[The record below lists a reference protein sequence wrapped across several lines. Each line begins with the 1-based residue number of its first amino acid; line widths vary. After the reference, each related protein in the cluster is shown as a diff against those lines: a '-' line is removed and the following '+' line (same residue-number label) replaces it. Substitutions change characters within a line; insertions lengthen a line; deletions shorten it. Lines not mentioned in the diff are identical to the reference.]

1 MVIQRVA
8 FRSVTEANFSFQ
20 AIPVVFDAL
29 PVRSYGQIHEVC
41 AVVDGPV
48 SVVQLLPTVRTQFGS
63 ILFMLC
69 HSYISEMGNESSK
82 AAKASSGKGRVATS
96 LGIGS
101 GPSQSTVQRHIDNAR
116 KSRILQLKACGL
128 KSMPSALNEL
138 YEVIRNLELSQN
150 KIKELPPDIG
160 YFTVLKQLH
169 LSENALSGFTTLFR
183 NEFIDGLFHLK
194 LTNLLAAQLPDE
206 IGSLKNLEILN
217 LQSNKL
223 SSLPDT
229 IVGCTSLKT
238 LNLSANNFIQFPVP
252 ACHLMSLETLNLSQ
266 NAITEL
272 PDEVSSLNASEMN
285 LNQNRLNFLNADA
298 LAKCPHLK
306 ILRLEENC
314 LAKTEFTP
322 NLLIH
327 STVSIINYS
336 GNIFQDRE
344 FQSLPGYEEYQERFT
359 ATRRKM

>member
-1 MVIQRVA
+1 
-8 FRSVTEANFSFQ
+8 
-20 AIPVVFDAL
+20 
-29 PVRSYGQIHEVC
+29 
-41 AVVDGPV
+41 
-48 SVVQLLPTVRTQFGS
+48 
-63 ILFMLC
+63 
-69 HSYISEMGNESSK
+69 MGNESSK
-82 AAKASSGKGRVATS
+82 APKASSGKGRVATS

-169 LSENALSGFTTLFR
+169 LSENALT
-183 NEFIDGLFHLK
+183 
-194 LTNLLAAQLPDE
+194 QLPDE

-252 ACHLMSLETLNLSQ
+252 VCHLMSLETLNLSQ

>member
-1 MVIQRVA
+1 
-8 FRSVTEANFSFQ
+8 
-20 AIPVVFDAL
+20 
-29 PVRSYGQIHEVC
+29 
-41 AVVDGPV
+41 
-48 SVVQLLPTVRTQFGS
+48 
-63 ILFMLC
+63 
-69 HSYISEMGNESSK
+69 MGNESSK
-82 AAKASSGKGRVATS
+82 APKGSTGKGGVASS
-96 LGIGS
+96 LGLRS
-101 GPSQSTVQRHIDNAR
+101 GPSQSTVQRHIENAR

-160 YFTVLKQLH
+160 SFSVLKQLH
-169 LSENALSGFTTLFR
+169 LSENALT
-183 NEFIDGLFHLK
+183 E
-194 LTNLLAAQLPDE
+194 LPDE
-206 IGSLKNLEILN
+206 IGLLKNLEILN

-223 SSLPDT
+223 SSLPDS

-238 LNLSANNFIQFPVP
+238 LNLSANNFSQFPVP
-252 ACHLMSLETLNLSQ
+252 ACHLMSLETLVLAQ
-266 NAITEL
+266 NTITEL
-272 PDEVSSLNASEMN
+272 PDEVSSLNASEVN
-285 LNQNRLNFLNADA
+285 LNQNRLNYLNADA

-327 STVSIINYS
+327 STVSIISYS